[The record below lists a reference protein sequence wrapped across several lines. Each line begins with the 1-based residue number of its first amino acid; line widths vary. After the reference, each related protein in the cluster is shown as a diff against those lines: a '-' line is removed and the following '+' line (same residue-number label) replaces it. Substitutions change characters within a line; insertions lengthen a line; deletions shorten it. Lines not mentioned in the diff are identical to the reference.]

1 MLNFEIAP
9 SFKSLLFKDI
19 AVSCYGIHFNETV
32 TKQVKKQ
39 LDICISYWSKMK
51 GKVVY
56 FYCYSYFLGH
66 AGDTILKKKC
76 SVS

>member
-19 AVSCYGIHFNETV
+19 AVSCYEIHFDETA

-39 LDICISYWSKMK
+39 FDICISYWSEMK

-56 FYCYSYFLGH
+56 FYCYSYIF
-66 AGDTILKKKC
+66 
-76 SVS
+76 